1 MCVHEVEEAALA
13 ATPTALPWRSGTWSP
28 VADRI
33 ARGSPLTQCIGVKQD
48 GRNIADDA
56 PLPEREFL
64 PLTRAP
70 LSIHMFLAL
79 ALSCENFHKLKLNEK
94 SAKEAGEIANSNF
107 GLTTAGSALVT
118 L

>member
-1 MCVHEVEEAALA
+1 VSKSVPFERGGFAELCVHEVEEAALA

-70 LSIHMFLAL
+70 LSTYTYV
-79 ALSCENFHKLKLNEK
+79 SCSRAEL
-94 SAKEAGEIANSNF
+94 
-107 GLTTAGSALVT
+107 
-118 L
+118 